1 MKTTTRLTG
10 GGEDVVA
17 AKVGEDEAAELS
29 SIYLQFA
36 SYFFP
41 TFRLTCLCFSASFR
55 LKGDSGKK

>member
-1 MKTTTRLTG
+1 MKTTTMLTG
-10 GGEDVVA
+10 GGEDVAA

-55 LKGDSGKK
+55 LKGGSGKN